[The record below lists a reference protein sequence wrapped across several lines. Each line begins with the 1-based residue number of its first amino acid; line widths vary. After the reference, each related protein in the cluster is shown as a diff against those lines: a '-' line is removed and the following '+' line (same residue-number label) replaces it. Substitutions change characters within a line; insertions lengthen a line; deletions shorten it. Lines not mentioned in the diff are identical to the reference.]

1 MCGIAGIFRKDCQPV
16 DLQTLGSMAEAMVLR
31 GPDGEG
37 FHVDGPF
44 GLAHRRLSIL
54 DLAGGAQPI
63 ANEDNTVFT
72 VVNGEFYNYPELRKS
87 LEMKGHCFRTDSDS
101 ECAVHLYEEYGTAF
115 PEHLTGMFALAVY
128 DSRKKSL
135 FLARDRAG
143 EKPLFLLNT
152 KELFAFASDLNALKR
167 IPGVEWR
174 SVAVL

>member
-16 DLQTLGSMAEAMVLR
+16 DLQTLGSMAEAMALR

-37 FHVDGPF
+37 FHADGPF

-87 LEMKGHCFRTDSDS
+87 LESGVRTGSR
-101 ECAVHLYEEYGTAF
+101 CCLGRLGT
-115 PEHLTGMFALAVY
+115 L
-128 DSRKKSL
+128 
-135 FLARDRAG
+135 
-143 EKPLFLLNT
+143 PLR
-152 KELFAFASDLNALKR
+152 ELR
-167 IPGVEWR
+167 
-174 SVAVL
+174 